1 MPPADKSPQ
10 GKSDERSDRA
20 ITVLISQKRRCCF
33 LLIEEAVRGDKPPR
47 RSNDYLYRGLRLDV
61 KKPVCTGAEG
71 AQYDRLGKGGPI
83 VGNLKHRAVYF
94 SGAPSNIDEQQKATP
109 QQPAAGRE

>member
-33 LLIEEAVRGDKPPR
+33 LLSEEAVRGDKPP

-83 VGNLKHRAVYF
+83 LGNLKHRAVYF